1 MRKILIVGAGG
12 GIGKAIAEQ
21 QSEAGNELFLLSS
34 KPELLTHIKNAT
46 LLKTDFMMDDW
57 KGEDFPEALDGLVYS
72 PGTIN
77 LKPFR
82 ALKPDAFR
90 SDFEVNV
97 IGAVKVLQAAF
108 KALKAGNNPSV
119 VLFSTVAVAQGMPF
133 HSSVAASKAAVEGLA
148 RSLAAEWAPTIRVN
162 VIAPSLTDTPLAAKL
177 LGSPEKEEASA
188 KRHPL
193 QQVGRATDIAAMA
206 SFLLSEQSSWIT
218 GQTFGVDG
226 GLSKLKL

>member
-21 QSEAGNELFLLSS
+21 LNETGHKLFLLSS
-34 KPELLTHIKNAT
+34 QPETISHLQNAT
-46 LLKTDFMMDDW
+46 LLNADFMTDDW
-57 KGEDFPEALDGLVYS
+57 KGEDFPETLDGLVYC

-82 ALKPDAFR
+82 ALKPEAFR
-90 SDFEVNV
+90 SDFEINV

-108 KALKAGNNPSV
+108 KALKAGNSPSV
-119 VLFSTVAVAQGMPF
+119 VLFSTVAVAQGMSF

-148 RSLAAEWAPTIRVN
+148 KSLAAEWAPTIRVN

-193 QQVGRATDIAAMA
+193 QRVGKVSDIAAA
-206 SFLLSEQSSWIT
+206 ANFLLSEQSSWIT
-218 GQTFGVDG
+218 GQTIGVDG
-226 GLSKLKL
+226 GLSQVKL